1 MSGAEGKTTTEKV
14 DCKELEEKMNACL
27 KKESK
32 EACEQFVKDFQK
44 NCKVKEEKGWLSM
57 FSSSPEAIK
66 LRESTNL

>member
-1 MSGAEGKTTTEKV
+1 MEDKKA

-44 NCKVKEEKGWLSM
+44 NCKVNEKKGWLSM
-57 FSSSPEAIK
+57 FQSSPETIK
-66 LRESTNL
+66 EKESMNL

>member
-1 MSGAEGKTTTEKV
+1 MEDKKV
-14 DCKELEEKMNACL
+14 DCKELEEKMNTCL

-57 FSSSPEAIK
+57 FQSSPETIK
-66 LRESTNL
+66 EKESMNL